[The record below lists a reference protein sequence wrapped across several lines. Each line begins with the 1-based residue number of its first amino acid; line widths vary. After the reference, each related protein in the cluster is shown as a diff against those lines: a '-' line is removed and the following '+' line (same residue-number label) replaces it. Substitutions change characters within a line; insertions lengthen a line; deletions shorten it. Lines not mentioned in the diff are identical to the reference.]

1 MTTPA
6 ARPPSPSRNTIP
18 SISTSIMEKLQ
29 DNARDRICLMNVP
42 HLKFA
47 ARAVIAIAAIA
58 LPLAAASKETAL
70 DRYVH
75 APDPS
80 YKWELVNTIKGE
92 GYTAYII
99 DLTSQT
105 WNPPVAPDRTV
116 WKHWLTIVKPDE
128 VKGTIG
134 FLYITGGSN
143 KDKAPEKV
151 DALITDL
158 ALTSHSVAA
167 QLNMVPNQPLTFPD
181 GIKPNMTE
189 DTFIAYTWDKFLRTG
204 NEIWPARLPM
214 TKAAVRAMDTMTA
227 FMKSDAG
234 GKVKVETFMVAGGSK
249 RGWTTWTTAA
259 VDKRVVAIAPM
270 VIDLLNNE
278 KSFEHHYMAYGFYSP
293 AVKDYE
299 DLDIMKWQGTPQ
311 FKALMKIVEPY
322 EYRDRLTM
330 PKYIVNAAGDQYF
343 LPDSSRFYFD
353 DLKGEKYIRYV
364 ENTDHSLKNSDAREG
379 LIAFYDAFLKK
390 QARPKFFWKFE
401 DDGSIK
407 VTTVT
412 KPSEVKMWQATN
424 PEKRDFRLVS
434 IGPAYKSTVLTE
446 QKDGVYVG
454 KAEKPPTGYT
464 AYFIELT
471 FPTGTKYS
479 EKFSTA
485 VRVNPDTL
493 PFPAPHWTPPVV
505 TK

>member
-1 MTTPA
+1 ML
-6 ARPPSPSRNTIP
+6 SP
-18 SISTSIMEKLQ
+18 
-29 DNARDRICLMNVP
+29 RIRLV
-42 HLKFA
+42 
-47 ARAVIAIAAIA
+47 AVLTA
-58 LPLAAASKETAL
+58 LSFTLAAASKETAL

-80 YKWELVNTIKGE
+80 YKWELVSTIPGE
-92 GYTAYII
+92 GFKAYVL

-105 WNPPVAPDRTV
+105 WKPPVEPDRTI
-116 WKHWLTIVKPDE
+116 WKHWLTIVVPDK
-128 VKGTIG
+128 VNYTTG
-134 FLYITGGSN
+134 FLYITGGNNRS
-143 KDKAPEKV
+143 KAPEKADPMIV
-151 DALITDL
+151 DIAT
-158 ALTSHSVAA
+158 TTNSVVA
-167 QLNMVPNQPLTFPD
+167 QLNMVPNQPLSFPD
-181 GIKPNMTE
+181 AKKKDMVE
-189 DTFIAYTWDKFLRTG
+189 DEFIAYTWDKFLRTG
-204 NEIWPARLPM
+204 NDLWPARLPM
-214 TKAAVRAMDTMTA
+214 TKSAVKAMDA
-227 FMKSDAG
+227 VQEFMKGDAG
-234 GKVKVETFMVAGGSK
+234 GKLTIANFMVAGGSK

-299 DLDIMKWQGTPQ
+299 NLDIMKWNGTPQ
-311 FKALMKIVEPY
+311 MKALMKIEEPY

-330 PKYIVNAAGDQYF
+330 PKYIINAAGDQYF

-353 DLKGEKYIRYV
+353 DLKGEKYLRYV

-412 KPSEVKMWQATN
+412 KPSEVKLWQATN
-424 PEKRDFRLVS
+424 PEKRDFRLMS

-446 QKDGVYVG
+446 DKDGVYIGRV
-454 KAEKPPTGYT
+454 EKPPTGYT

-471 FPTGTKYS
+471 FPTGIKYS

-493 PFPAPHWTPPVV
+493 PFPAPHWTAPVA
-505 TK
+505 K

>member
-1 MTTPA
+1 M
-6 ARPPSPSRNTIP
+6 SRR
-18 SISTSIMEKLQ
+18 LFFLL
-29 DNARDRICLMNVP
+29 AL
-42 HLKFA
+42 
-47 ARAVIAIAAIA
+47 A

-80 YKWELVNTIKGE
+80 YKFELVNTIPGD
-92 GYTAYII
+92 GYKAYVL

-105 WNPPVAPDRTV
+105 WAPPVAPDRTV
-116 WKHWLTIVKPDE
+116 WKHWLTIVKPD
-128 VKGTIG
+128 VVNYSTG

-151 DALITDL
+151 DSLITDIAL
-158 ALTSHSVAA
+158 ATHTVVA

-181 GIKPNMTE
+181 GIKPGMVE
-189 DTFIAYTWDKFLRTG
+189 DEFIAYTWDKFLRTG

-214 TKAAVRAMDTMTA
+214 TKSAVRAMDAVTA
-227 FMKSDAG
+227 FMKTQNT
-234 GKVKVETFMVAGGSK
+234 KVETFMVAGGSK

-270 VIDLLNNE
+270 VIDLLNIE
-278 KSFEHHYMAYGFYSP
+278 PSFEHHYRAYGFYSP
-293 AVKDYE
+293 AVKDYQ
-299 DLDIMKWQGTPQ
+299 DLGIMKWSGSPQ
-311 FKALMKIVEPY
+311 YRKLMQIVEPF

-343 LPDSSRFYFD
+343 LPDSSRYYFD
-353 DLKGEKYIRYV
+353 ELKGEKYLRYV
-364 ENTDHSLKNSDAREG
+364 QNTDHSLRNSDARAG
-379 LIAFYDAFLKK
+379 VIAFFDAFLKK

-407 VTTVT
+407 VTTAS
-412 KPSEVKMWQATN
+412 KPSEVKLWQATN
-424 PEKRDFRLVS
+424 PDHRDFRLVS
-434 IGPAYKSTVLTE
+434 IGPAYKSTTLQE
-446 QKDGVYVG
+446 QKDGIYIG
-454 KAEKPPTGYT
+454 KVEKPEKGWT

-471 FPTGTKYS
+471 YPGGTKYPM
-479 EKFSTA
+479 KFTTA

-493 PFPAPHWTPPVV
+493 PFEAPKYTPPVN
-505 TK
+505 

>member
-1 MTTPA
+1 MNKRGVRLLGILA
-6 ARPPSPSRNTIP
+6 AFTL
-18 SISTSIMEKLQ
+18 T
-29 DNARDRICLMNVP
+29 
-42 HLKFA
+42 
-47 ARAVIAIAAIA
+47 
-58 LPLAAASKETAL
+58 LAAASKETAL

-75 APDPS
+75 APDAS
-80 YKWELVNTIKGE
+80 YKWELVGTIPGE
-92 GYTAYII
+92 GFTAYVL

-105 WNPPVAPDRTV
+105 WKPPVEPDRTV
-116 WKHWLTIVKPDE
+116 WKHWLTVYVPTKVEHP
-128 VKGTIG
+128 TG
-134 FLYITGGSN
+134 FLYITGGNNRST
-143 KDKAPEKV
+143 KPDKADPWMSEMAV
-151 DALITDL
+151 ATN
-158 ALTSHSVAA
+158 SVVS
-167 QLNMVPNQPLTFPD
+167 QLNMVPNQPLSFPD
-181 GIKPNMTE
+181 AKKKDMVE
-189 DTFIAYTWDKFLRTG
+189 DEFIAYTWDKFLRTG
-204 NEIWPARLPM
+204 NELWPARLPM
-214 TKAAVRAMDTMTA
+214 TKSAVKAMDA
-227 FMKSDAG
+227 VQEFLKSEAG
-234 GKVKVETFMVAGGSK
+234 GKIALANFMVAGGSK

-299 DLDIMKWQGTPQ
+299 NLEIMHWNGTPQ
-311 FKALMKIVEPY
+311 MKALMKIEEPY

-330 PKYIVNAAGDQYF
+330 PKYIINAAGDQYF

-424 PEKRDFRLVS
+424 PEKRDFRLMS

-454 KAEKPPTGYT
+454 KVEKPPTGYT

>member
-1 MTTPA
+1 M
-6 ARPPSPSRNTIP
+6 PSRIFRP
-18 SISTSIMEKLQ
+18 RLLL
-29 DNARDRICLMNVP
+29 AA
-42 HLKFA
+42 FA
-47 ARAVIAIAAIA
+47 AFT
-58 LPLAAASKETAL
+58 LAAASKETAL

-75 APDPS
+75 APDAS
-80 YKWELVNTIKGE
+80 YKWELVNTIPGE
-92 GYTAYII
+92 GFTAYIL
-99 DLTSQT
+99 DMTSQT
-105 WNPPVAPDRTV
+105 WKPPIEPDRTV
-116 WKHWLTIVKPDE
+116 WKHWVSIYVPTKVEHP
-128 VKGTIG
+128 TG
-134 FLYITGGSN
+134 FLYITGGNNRS
-143 KDKAPEKV
+143 KAPDKADPWMSEMAV
-151 DALITDL
+151 ATN
-158 ALTSHSVAA
+158 SVVT
-167 QLNMVPNQPLTFPD
+167 QLNMVPNQPLSFPD
-181 GIKPNMTE
+181 AKKKDMVE
-189 DTFIAYTWDKFLRTG
+189 DEFIAYTWDKFLRTG
-204 NEIWPARLPM
+204 NELWPARLPM
-214 TKAAVRAMDTMTA
+214 TKSAVRAMDA
-227 FMKSDAG
+227 VQEFMKSEAG
-234 GKVKVETFMVAGGSK
+234 GKIAIANFMVAGGSK

-259 VDKRVVAIAPM
+259 VDKRVAAIAPM

-299 DLDIMKWQGTPQ
+299 NLEIMHWNGTPQ
-311 FKALMKIVEPY
+311 MKALMKIEEPY

-330 PKYIVNAAGDQYF
+330 PKYIINAAGDQYF

-353 DLKGEKYIRYV
+353 DLKGEKYLRYV

-424 PEKRDFRLVS
+424 PEKRDFRLMS
-434 IGPAYKSTVLTE
+434 IGSAYKSTVLTE

-454 KAEKPPTGYT
+454 KVEKPPTGYT

>member
-1 MTTPA
+1 MLSRILHKRHRLLGVLAAFTTL
-6 ARPPSPSRNTIP
+6 T
-18 SISTSIMEKLQ
+18 
-29 DNARDRICLMNVP
+29 
-42 HLKFA
+42 
-47 ARAVIAIAAIA
+47 
-58 LPLAAASKETAL
+58 LAAASKETAL

-75 APDPS
+75 APDAS
-80 YKWELVNTIKGE
+80 YKWELVNTIPGE
-92 GYTAYII
+92 GFKAYVL

-105 WNPPVAPDRTV
+105 WKPPVEPDRTV
-116 WKHWLTIVKPDE
+116 WKHWLTIVVPDKVE
-128 VKGTIG
+128 YTTG
-134 FLYITGGSN
+134 FLYITGGN
-143 KDKAPEKV
+143 NNNKAPEKADQMIV
-151 DALITDL
+151 DIAT
-158 ALTSHSVAA
+158 TTNSVVA
-167 QLNMVPNQPLTFPD
+167 QLNMVPNQPLNFPD
-181 GIKPNMTE
+181 AKTKDLTE
-189 DTFIAYTWDKFLRTG
+189 DAFIAYTWDKFLRTG
-204 NEIWPARLPM
+204 DEMWPARLPM
-214 TKAAVRAMDTMTA
+214 TKSAVKAMDAVTE
-227 FMKSDAG
+227 FMKQ
-234 GKVKVETFMVAGGSK
+234 KVTTFMVAGGSK

-278 KSFEHHYMAYGFYSP
+278 KSFEHHYRAYGFYSP

-299 DLDIMKWQGTPQ
+299 NLDIMKWNGTPQ
-311 FKALMKIVEPY
+311 MKALMKIEEPY

-353 DLKGEKYIRYV
+353 DLKGEKYLRYV
-364 ENTDHSLKNSDAREG
+364 QNTDHSLKNSDARDG

-390 QARPKFFWKFE
+390 QARPRFFWKFE

-412 KPSEVKMWQATN
+412 KPSEVKLWQANN
-424 PEKRDFRLVS
+424 PEKRDFRLMS

-446 QKDGVYVG
+446 QKDGVYIG
-454 KAEKPPTGYT
+454 KVEKPEKGYT

-471 FPTGTKYS
+471 FPGGTKYS
-479 EKFSTA
+479 MKFSTA

>member
-1 MTTPA
+1 ML
-6 ARPPSPSRNTIP
+6 SRVT
-18 SISTSIMEKLQ
+18 ERGLKLV
-29 DNARDRICLMNVP
+29 LV
-42 HLKFA
+42 
-47 ARAVIAIAAIA
+47 
-58 LPLAAASKETAL
+58 LAALSFGSAAVSRETAL

-75 APDPS
+75 APDAS
-80 YKWELVNTIKGE
+80 YKWELVATLPGE
-92 GYTAYII
+92 GFKAYVL

-105 WNPPVAPDRTV
+105 WKPPIEPDRTV
-116 WKHWLTIVKPDE
+116 WKHWLTVYVPSLVE
-128 VKGTIG
+128 HTTG
-134 FLYITGGSN
+134 FLYINGGNNRSPAP
-143 KDKAPEKV
+143 DKP
-151 DALITDL
+151 DAGMAEIAT
-158 ALTSHSVAA
+158 ATNSVVAE
-167 QLNMVPNQPLTFPD
+167 LRMVPNQPLSFPD
-181 GIKPNMTE
+181 ATKKDMVE
-189 DTFIAYTWDKFLRTG
+189 DEFIAYTWDKFLRTG
-204 NEIWPARLPM
+204 NEMWPARLPM
-214 TKAAVRAMDTMTA
+214 TKSAVRAMDAVTE
-227 FMKSDAG
+227 FMKSADAG
-234 GKVKVETFMVAGGSK
+234 KLVVSTFMVAGGSK

-299 DLDIMKWQGTPQ
+299 NLDIMKWTGTPQ
-311 FKALMKIVEPY
+311 FKALMKIEEPY

-330 PKYIVNAAGDQYF
+330 PKYIINASGDQYF

-353 DLKGEKYIRYV
+353 DLKGEKYLRYV

-379 LIAFYDAFLKK
+379 LIAFYDSFLKK
-390 QARPKFFWKFE
+390 KAQPKFFWKF
-401 DDGSIK
+401 DNDGSIK

-412 KPSEVKMWQATN
+412 KPSQVKLWQATN
-424 PEKRDFRLVS
+424 PEKRDFRLMS
-434 IGPAYKSTVLTE
+434 IGPAYKSTVLKE
-446 QKDGVYVG
+446 QKDGVYIG
-454 KAEKPPTGYT
+454 KVEKPPTGYT